1 MTIAPA
7 TLHFFCGKAGAGKS
21 TLAARLARDLRA
33 ILLSEDIWLSRLYG
47 DQMKTFDDYVRFS
60 GRLKTVVGPLAS
72 ELLTSGESVVLDF
85 QANTRTRRTWLLSVA
100 AAGNAQHVLHFL
112 DATDEVCL
120 AQIAKRNIELPE
132 GSHPL
137 TEQVFRYVTSLF
149 EPPVEEGLN
158 IKVYRQAGLGGT
170 A

>member
-1 MTIAPA
+1 MTVVPA

-33 ILLSEDIWLSRLYG
+33 VLLSEDVWLSRLYG

-60 GRLKTVVGPLAS
+60 GRLKTVVGPLVS
-72 ELLTSGESVVLDF
+72 ELLTSGQSIILDF
-85 QANTRTRRTWLLSVA
+85 QANTRSRRAWLLSVA
-100 AAGNAQHVLHFL
+100 AAGKARHLLHFL
-112 DATDEVCL
+112 DATDDVCL
-120 AQIAKRNIELPE
+120 ARIAKRNIELRE

-137 TEQVFRYVTSLF
+137 TEDVFRYVTSLF

-158 IKVYRQAGLGGT
+158 IKVYPPAGLGDR
-170 A
+170 